1 MRRTPSKRSYRRR
14 RRGFLKIVSSAF
26 RERQIYLRSEGEVQ
40 FITLRP
46 WVQVTGLVLLL
57 GGLFWLAFSTINM
70 VFKDQLLALNER
82 GMYDARLEYEDRI
95 AELRRQVDGLNDR
108 LMIDQGEYL
117 GKVDL
122 VRVEFE
128 KLVDRHK
135 RLVEFFR
142 QSIARRPAGG
152 LDMKEL
158 EGAIPEKPT
167 EDVPADA
174 HDNTGLEILPGKT
187 GLDQVPFPAR
197 YAAEFRLK
205 SEAERP
211 LADMRTYFDRYRRME
226 IALLDE
232 AMQDATADAAKIRKV
247 FSRLGINDKKVVANS
262 DFERDAVGGPFV
274 PAFGDSDDEKDLAD
288 RMTKVYDTY
297 AAYDAMAFEAMELP
311 LFLPLREVKRVS
323 SGFGLR
329 RDPFRK
335 SMAMHAGIDFKG
347 DTSTS
352 VLATASG
359 VVRRAG
365 VEGAYGK
372 MVEILHDNGVS
383 TRYAHLS
390 SVKVAAGQRVDRG
403 DLIGKLGNTGRSTG
417 PHLHYETRVYGKAV
431 DPVRFWK
438 SRNALQELAQEE

>member
-1 MRRTPSKRSYRRR
+1 MRKTPSKRSYRQG
-14 RRGFLKIVSSAF
+14 RRGFLKTVAYVF
-26 RERQIYLRSEGEVQ
+26 RARQIYLRSEGEVQ

-117 GKVDL
+117 GKVDV
-122 VRVEFE
+122 VRADFE

-142 QSIARRPAGG
+142 QSIARRPPGG
-152 LDMKEL
+152 LDVKEL
-158 EGAIPEKPT
+158 EGTVPEKPT
-167 EDVPADA
+167 EEDPADA
-174 HDNTGLEILPGKT
+174 HDNTGLETAPGKT
-187 GLDQVPFPAR
+187 GLGQAPFTAR
-197 YAAEFRLK
+197 YAAQFRLE

-211 LADMRTYFDRYRRME
+211 LADMRDSFDRYRRME

-232 AMQDATADAAKIRKV
+232 AVQDATADAAKIRKV

-274 PAFGDSDDEKDLAD
+274 PAFGDGSEEKDLAE

-311 LFLPLREVKRVS
+311 LFLPMRDVKRVS

-347 DTSTS
+347 DMSTA
-352 VLATASG
+352 VLATADG

-365 VEGAYGK
+365 LEGGYGQ

-390 SVKVAAGQRVDRG
+390 SVKVAVGQRVDRG

>member
-1 MRRTPSKRSYRRR
+1 MGRTSRQRGYRSR
-14 RRGFLKIVSSAF
+14 RRGLLKTIASAF

-46 WVQVTGLVLLL
+46 WVQVTGLALLL

-95 AELRRQVDGLNDR
+95 ADLRRQVDSLNDR

-117 GKVDL
+117 SKVDV
-122 VRVEFE
+122 VRSEFE
-128 KLVDRHK
+128 RLVDRHK

-142 QSIARRPAGG
+142 QSLARRPATG
-152 LDMKEL
+152 LDVKQL
-158 EGAIPEKPT
+158 EGTMPEKPT
-167 EDVPADA
+167 EEEPSDA
-174 HDNTGLEILPGKT
+174 HDNTGLETAPGKT
-187 GLDQVPFPAR
+187 DIDQAPFPLR
-197 YAAEFRLK
+197 YASEFRLK

-211 LADMRTYFDRYRRME
+211 LADMRAAYDRYGRME
-226 IALLDE
+226 VALLDE
-232 AMQDATADAAKIRKV
+232 ALEDASADAARIRKI

-262 DFERDAVGGPFV
+262 DFEREGVGGPFV
-274 PAFGDSDDEKDLAD
+274 PAFGTSPEEKDLGD
-288 RMTKVYDTY
+288 RMARVYDTY
-297 AAYDAMAFEAMELP
+297 ASFDAMTFEAMELP
-311 LFLPLREVKRVS
+311 LFLPMREIRRVS

-335 SMAMHAGIDFKG
+335 SMAMHAGIDFKA
-347 DTSTS
+347 DMSTN
-352 VLATASG
+352 VFATAGG

-365 VEGAYGK
+365 LEGGYGQ

-390 SVKVAAGQRVDRG
+390 AVKVAVGQRVDRG
-403 DLIGKLGNTGRSTG
+403 DLVGKLGNTGRSTG
-417 PHLHYETRVYGKAV
+417 PHLHYETRVNGKAV
-431 DPVRFWK
+431 DPVRFWQT
-438 SRNALQELAQEE
+438 RHALQELAQEE